1 VLSAAQSSV
10 LVLMKNH
17 GSIEIGGRTI
27 VIRYARVNRTSKERS
42 MSQDLP
48 GKNTREIL
56 ERGISLFRG
65 GAAYAS
71 KAEAAR
77 ASGYVLPAQI
87 IVDRAEGDF
96 VWDMDGRRY
105 IDLQN
110 GWATNPIGN
119 AHPEIVE
126 AVHQAHLR
134 YGFHYD
140 HPLRYELAERL
151 AEIMPGGALPRF
163 TYEVSGTE
171 AAEAAVFIALC
182 HMKRRY
188 VIAFSSSYHGE
199 SIGTKLLSG
208 YDGSRNRYLEAWTGG
223 VIKAPYPYS
232 DEIPAGMSEDQYVEY
247 CLWYLDHHIP
257 SCIAPK
263 DSIAAVLIE
272 PGLAEGGNWIPTK
285 AFMRGIRDL
294 CDANDWLM
302 ISDEVL
308 TGLGR
313 TGRMWGVDHYDVIPD
328 LLVVGKN
335 LSGGVEPCAG
345 VATRDDILG
354 DNPQAGTGSTFAATP
369 AGCAAGLKTLE
380 IYARDGIIE
389 QAARLGEIALPI
401 LKSWERYP
409 IVRQSRALGLLMGVS
424 FENLDGGE
432 DWLIARAV
440 RSFMLHNGVWAISDG
455 EPTVRMYPA
464 LNTDEK
470 VLREALEITEA
481 AISHVSQ
488 HGHIEGDHPAYPTGE
503 AGF

>member
-1 VLSAAQSSV
+1 MSS
-10 LVLMKNH
+10 
-17 GSIEIGGRTI
+17 
-27 VIRYARVNRTSKERS
+27 
-42 MSQDLP
+42 DLP
-48 GKNTREIL
+48 GKKTQEML
-56 ERGISLFRG
+56 ERGIPLFRG
-65 GAAYAS
+65 GAAYAA
-71 KAEAAR
+71 KAALAR
-77 ASGYVLPAQI
+77 TQGYRLPSQI

-96 VWDMDGRRY
+96 VWDLDGRRY

-151 AEIMPGGALPRF
+151 AEIMPDRALPRF
-163 TYEVSGTE
+163 SYEVSGTE

-182 HMKRRY
+182 HKKRRY
-188 VIAFSSSYHGE
+188 IISFSSSYHGE
-199 SIGTKLLSG
+199 SIGTKLISG

-247 CLWYLDHHIP
+247 CLWYLDNHIP
-257 SCIAPK
+257 KAIAPK

-272 PGLAEGGNWIPTK
+272 PGLAEGGNWIPTR
-285 AFMRGIRDL
+285 AFIRGLRDL

-313 TGRMWGVDHYDVIPD
+313 TGHMWGVDHYDVVPD

-345 VATRDDILG
+345 VAAREEILG

-380 IYARDGIIE
+380 IYERDGIVE
-389 QAARLGEIALPI
+389 QAARLGEIARPI
-401 LKSWERYP
+401 LEGFEKYP
-409 IVRQSRALGLLMGVS
+409 IVRQSRALGLLMGVA
-424 FENLDGGE
+424 FENLDGGD
-432 DWLIARAV
+432 DWLTARAV
-440 RSFMLHNGVWAISDG
+440 RSFMLENGVWAISDG
-455 EPTVRMYPA
+455 EPTVRLYPA
-464 LNTDEK
+464 LNVDEK

-481 AISHVSQ
+481 AIAHVSE
-488 HGHIEGDHPAYPTGE
+488 HGHSEGDYPAYPTGE